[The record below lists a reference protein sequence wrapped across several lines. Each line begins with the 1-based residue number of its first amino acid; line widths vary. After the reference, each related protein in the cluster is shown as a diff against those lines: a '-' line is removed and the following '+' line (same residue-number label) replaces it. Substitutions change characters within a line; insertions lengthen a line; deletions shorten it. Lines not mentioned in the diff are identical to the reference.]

1 MKPAVTAV
9 IVNWNAGDDL
19 LRCVGCLKGIEGRL
33 QLDVVVVDNASTDG
47 SPDAL
52 DTFGDGV
59 RLVEMGGNFGFGRG
73 VNRGV
78 ETSAAPYVLVLNPD
92 VTVAPDAVE
101 RLLDY
106 LEANDR
112 VGVVG
117 PRLVDR
123 RGRAQLS
130 CGEAPRLTG
139 EICRKFLLHLVFP
152 FLKFGCRV
160 SRGPASVGWVTGA
173 CFLMR
178 RSAFVAVGGMD
189 DAIFMYYEDV
199 DLCLRLG
206 RAGWSVAYL
215 PEAYAFHAGGESSK
229 KALERMLV
237 EGVASHLYVMKKHL
251 GDHAGRL
258 LALLTFPEM
267 VLRTMLWGG
276 LFLLPGFRKEAGA
289 RLKAYRRVLT
299 LGIDGRSGFGSRLGC
314 AGPKEIS

>member
-9 IVNWNAGDDL
+9 VVNWNSGDDL
-19 LRCVGCLKGIEGRL
+19 LRCVASLIAATERL
-33 QLDVVVVDNASTDG
+33 PLDVVVVDNGSSDG
-47 SPDAL
+47 SPEAL
-52 DTFGDGV
+52 DAFGDV
-59 RLVEMGGNFGFGRG
+59 VSLVETEGNLGFGSG

-78 ETSAAPYVLVLNPD
+78 RRCAAPYVLVLNPD
-92 VTVAPDAVE
+92 VTVAPDAIE

-117 PRLVDR
+117 PRLVDER
-123 RGRAQLS
+123 GQAQRSFGRAPGL
-130 CGEAPRLTG
+130 AG

-152 FLKFGCRV
+152 FLKFGCRA
-160 SRGPASVGWVTGA
+160 SRRRTPVGWVTGA

-178 RSAFVAVGGMD
+178 RSAFGAVGGMD

-206 RAGWSVAYL
+206 KAGWSVAYL
-215 PEAYAFHAGGESSK
+215 PEACAFHAGGGSSK

-258 LALLTFPEM
+258 LAALTFPEM
-267 VLRTMLWGG
+267 VLRTLLWGS
-276 LFLLPGFRKEAGA
+276 LFSLPGFRKEAGP
-289 RLKAYRRVLT
+289 RLKAYSRVLAA
-299 LGIDGRSGFGSRLGC
+299 GIRDRGRFGSGRGR

>member
-9 IVNWNAGDDL
+9 VVNWNAGEDL
-19 LRCVGCLKGIEGRL
+19 FRCVASLLEVQERL
-33 QLDVVVVDNASTDG
+33 PLDVVVVDNASSDG
-47 SPDAL
+47 SPDAVE
-52 DTFGDGV
+52 TFGDRV
-59 RLVEMGGNFGFGRG
+59 RLVETGGNFGFGRG

-78 ETSAAPYVLVLNPD
+78 EVSTGPYILAMNPD
-92 VTVAPDAVE
+92 VTVGPDSVE

-106 LEANDR
+106 LEAHGR

-130 CGEAPRLTG
+130 CGKAPRLTG

-160 SRGPASVGWVTGA
+160 SGGPTSVGWVTGA
-173 CFLMR
+173 CFLAR
-178 RSAFVAVGGMD
+178 RSAFGAVGGMD

-206 RAGWSVAYL
+206 GAGWTVAYL
-215 PEAYAFHAGGESSK
+215 PEACAFHAGGESSK

-237 EGVASHLYVMKKHL
+237 EGMASHLYVMKKHL

-258 LALLTFPEM
+258 LAILTFPEM
-267 VLRTMLWGG
+267 VLRTLLWGG
-276 LFLLPGFRKEAGA
+276 LFLLPGFRREARA
-289 RLKAYRRVLT
+289 RLRAYRRVLAQ
-299 LGIDGRSGFGSRLGC
+299 GIEGRDGFGSSHGC
-314 AGPKEIS
+314 SGPKEIS

>member
-9 IVNWNAGDDL
+9 VVNWNSGDDL
-19 LRCVGCLKGIEGRL
+19 RRCVASLIAGTERL
-33 QLDVVVVDNASTDG
+33 PMEVVVVDNASSDG

-52 DTFGDGV
+52 DTLDDTV
-59 RLVEMGGNFGFGRG
+59 RLVETGGNFGFGSG

-78 ETSAAPYVLVLNPD
+78 QLGNAPYILVLNPD

-101 RLLDY
+101 RLLDH
-106 LEANDR
+106 LEAHDR

-117 PRLVDR
+117 PRLVDA
-123 RGRAQLS
+123 RGRPQRS
-130 CGEAPRLTG
+130 FGRAPRLAG
-139 EICRKFLLHLVFP
+139 EICRKFLLHLVLP

-160 SRGPASVGWVTGA
+160 SRRPTSVGWVTGA

-178 RSAFVAVGGMD
+178 RSAFCAVGGMD

-206 RAGWSVAYL
+206 RAGWYVAYL
-215 PEAYAFHAGGESSK
+215 PEACAFHAGGGSSK

-251 GDHAGRL
+251 GDQAGRL
-258 LALLTFPEM
+258 LAALTFPEM
-267 VLRTMLWGG
+267 VLRTLLWGG
-276 LFLLPGFRKEAGA
+276 LFLLPGFRKEAGP
-289 RLKAYRRVLT
+289 RLKAYRRILT
-299 LGIDGRSGFGSRLGC
+299 RGAKGRGGFRSRWGC
-314 AGPKEIS
+314 TGPKEIS

>member
-9 IVNWNAGDDL
+9 VVNWNAGEDL
-19 LRCVGCLKGIEGRL
+19 FRCVASLIEVKERL
-33 QLDVVVVDNASTDG
+33 RLDVVVVDNASSDG
-47 SPDAL
+47 SPAAL
-52 DTFGDGV
+52 EPFGDGV
-59 RLVEMGGNFGFGRG
+59 RLLEMGGNAGFGRG

-78 ETSAAPYVLVLNPD
+78 EGSTAPYVLAMNPD
-92 VTVAPDAVE
+92 VTVSPDAVE

-106 LEANDR
+106 LEANEH

-123 RGRAQLS
+123 RGRAHLS
-130 CGEAPRLTG
+130 CGGAPRLAG

-152 FLKFGCRV
+152 MLKFGCRV

-173 CFLMR
+173 CFLVR
-178 RSAFVAVGGMD
+178 RSAFRAVGGMD

-215 PEAYAFHAGGESSK
+215 PEACAFHAGGRSSK
-229 KALERMLV
+229 KAQERMLV
-237 EGVASHLYVMKKHL
+237 EGMASHLYVMNKHL
-251 GDHAGRL
+251 GNRAGRL
-258 LALLTFPEM
+258 LAALTFPEM
-267 VLRTMLWGG
+267 VLRTLLWGG
-276 LFLLPGFRKEAGA
+276 LFLLPGFRQEARA

-299 LGIDGRSGFGSRLGC
+299 GGVERRTRFGFPPTCS
-314 AGPKEIS
+314 GPKEIS

>member
-9 IVNWNAGDDL
+9 VVNWNSGDDL
-19 LRCVGCLKGIEGRL
+19 HRCVASLIAGTERL
-33 QLDVVVVDNASTDG
+33 PMEVVVVDNASSDG

-52 DTFGDGV
+52 DTFGDVV
-59 RLVEMGGNFGFGRG
+59 RLVETGGNFGFGSG

-78 ETSAAPYVLVLNPD
+78 QLSNAPYILVLNPD
-92 VTVAPDAVE
+92 VKVAPDAVE

-106 LEANDR
+106 LEAHDR

-117 PRLVDR
+117 PRLVDE
-123 RGRAQLS
+123 RGRAQRS
-130 CGEAPRLTG
+130 CGRAPRLAG

-160 SRGPASVGWVTGA
+160 SRGPTAVGWVTGA

-178 RSAFVAVGGMD
+178 RSAFGAVGGMD

-215 PEAYAFHAGGESSK
+215 PEACAFHAGGRSSK

-251 GDHAGRL
+251 GDQAGRL
-258 LALLTFPEM
+258 LAALTFPEM
-267 VLRTMLWGG
+267 ILRTLLWGA
-276 LFLLPGFRKEAGA
+276 LFLLPGFRREAGP

-299 LGIDGRSGFGSRLGC
+299 RGAEGRGGFGSRWGC

>member
-9 IVNWNAGDDL
+9 VVNWNAGDDL
-19 LRCVGCLKGIEGRL
+19 LRCVACLMEVKERL
-33 QLDVVVVDNASTDG
+33 SLDVVVVDNASSDG

-52 DTFGDGV
+52 DTSGNGV
-59 RLVEMGGNFGFGRG
+59 RLVEMGGNIGFGGG

-78 ETSAAPYVLVLNPD
+78 GVSVAPYVLVLNPD
-92 VTVAPDAVE
+92 VIVSPDAVE

-106 LEANDR
+106 LEANDG
-112 VGVVG
+112 VGAVG
-117 PRLVDR
+117 PRLVDG
-123 RGRAQLS
+123 RGQAQRS
-130 CGEAPRLTG
+130 FGRAPRLAG

-152 FLKFGCRV
+152 FLKFGSRA
-160 SRGPASVGWVTGA
+160 SRGPTSVGWVTGA

-178 RSAFVAVGGMD
+178 RSAFGAIGGMD

-206 RAGWSVAYL
+206 KAGWSVAYL
-215 PEAYAFHAGGESSK
+215 PEACAFHAGGESSK

-251 GDHAGRL
+251 GHHAGSL
-258 LALLTFPEM
+258 LAALTFPEM
-267 VLRTMLWGG
+267 VLRTLLWGG
-276 LFLLPGFRKEAGA
+276 LFLLPGFRKEAGP

-299 LGIDGRSGFGSRLGC
+299 RGVKGRGGFGTRLEC